1 MWQRI
6 QTLYL
11 AVSTI
16 LMAFMLFSVKA
27 VTVAGDGT
35 VMETY
40 KYLTYIPY
48 AVLIIIII
56 LLDVLALTT
65 YKIRVFQY
73 RTTVLVALITLGLQ
87 IWLGIEYFVNLSSGD
102 DSARM
107 IYKLNVVFPIVC
119 VILDVLAARGI
130 LADQLLVE
138 STYRLR
144 TDKKN
149 RKKRS

>member
-27 VTVAGDGT
+27 VAVAGDGT

-48 AVLIIIII
+48 AVLIIIIL

-87 IWLGIEYFVNLSSGD
+87 IWLGIEFIVNLSSGD

-107 IYKLNVVFPIVC
+107 IYKLNAVFPIVC

>member
-1 MWQRI
+1 M
-6 QTLYL
+6 
-11 AVSTI
+11 AV
-16 LMAFMLFSVKA
+16 MLFSVKA
-27 VTVAGDGT
+27 YVPGPDGA
-35 VMETY
+35 VLETF

-48 AVLIIIII
+48 AILLIIILVLNI
-56 LLDVLALTT
+56 LALTT

-87 IWLGIEYFVNLSSGD
+87 IWLGIEFFVNLSSGD

>member
-48 AVLIIIII
+48 AVLIIIIL

-73 RTTVLVALITLGLQ
+73 HR
-87 IWLGIEYFVNLSSGD
+87 S
-102 DSARM
+102 
-107 IYKLNVVFPIVC
+107 
-119 VILDVLAARGI
+119 RGI
-130 LADQLLVE
+130 DNTRTSDLA
-138 STYRLR
+138 RHRILR
-144 TDKKN
+144 EPEF
-149 RKKRS
+149 RR

>member
-48 AVLIIIII
+48 AVLIIIIL

-87 IWLGIEYFVNLSSGD
+87 IWLGIEFFVNLSSGD
-102 DSARM
+102 DSAKM
-107 IYKLNVVFPIVC
+107 IYKLNAVFPIVC

>member
-11 AVSTI
+11 AISTI

-27 VTVAGDGT
+27 VTVAGDGAEI
-35 VMETY
+35 ETY
-40 KYLTYIPY
+40 KYLAYIPY
-48 AVLIIIII
+48 AVLIIIIL

-87 IWLGIEYFVNLSSGD
+87 IWLGIEFFVNLSSGD
-102 DSARM
+102 DSTRM

>member
-16 LMAFMLFSVKA
+16 LMAFMLFSVKS
-27 VTVAGDGT
+27 VTVTGDGT

-48 AVLIIIII
+48 AVLITIIL

-87 IWLGIEYFVNLSSGD
+87 IWLGIEFFVNLSSGD
-102 DSARM
+102 DSTRM

>member
-1 MWQRI
+1 
-6 QTLYL
+6 
-11 AVSTI
+11 
-16 LMAFMLFSVKA
+16 
-27 VTVAGDGT
+27 
-35 VMETY
+35 METY

-48 AVLIIIII
+48 AVLIIIIL

-87 IWLGIEYFVNLSSGD
+87 IWLGIEFFVNLSSGD

-107 IYKLNVVFPIVC
+107 IYKLNAVFPIVC